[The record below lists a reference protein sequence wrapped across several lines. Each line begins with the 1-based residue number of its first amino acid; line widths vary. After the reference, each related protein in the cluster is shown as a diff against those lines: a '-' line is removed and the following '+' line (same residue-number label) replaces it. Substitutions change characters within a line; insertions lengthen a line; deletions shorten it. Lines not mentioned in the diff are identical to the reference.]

1 MRFVVQV
8 CKEASVTIDNEVI
21 ARISKGE
28 VVLVSFTN
36 GDDEKIVDRMVDKL
50 IKLRIFED
58 SNGLTN
64 TSISSF
70 NGEILAVSQFTLY
83 ASLKDGNR
91 PAFVNRLNANDARK
105 LYDYFVKKLKEKYER
120 CSFGVFQADMKVSL
134 INDGPFTIILD
145 SKELNYGK

>member
-83 ASLKDGNR
+83 ASLKN
-91 PAFVNRLNANDARK
+91 
-105 LYDYFVKKLKEKYER
+105 
-120 CSFGVFQADMKVSL
+120 
-134 INDGPFTIILD
+134 
-145 SKELNYGK
+145 

>member
-36 GDDEKIVDRMVDKL
+36 GDDEKIVDRL

-58 SNGLTN
+58 SNVLTN

-91 PAFVNRLNANDARK
+91 PAFVNCLNANDARK

>member
-36 GDDEKIVDRMVDKL
+36 GDDEKIVDKMIDKL

-91 PAFVNRLNANDARK
+91 PAFANCLNANDARK

>member
-28 VVLVSFTN
+28 VVLVYFTN

-58 SNGLTN
+58 SNVLTT

-91 PAFVNRLNANDARK
+91 PAFVKCLNANDARK

>member
-50 IKLRIFED
+50 IKLRIF
-58 SNGLTN
+58 
-64 TSISSF
+64 
-70 NGEILAVSQFTLY
+70 
-83 ASLKDGNR
+83 
-91 PAFVNRLNANDARK
+91 
-105 LYDYFVKKLKEKYER
+105 
-120 CSFGVFQADMKVSL
+120 
-134 INDGPFTIILD
+134 
-145 SKELNYGK
+145 

>member
-36 GDDEKIVDRMVDKL
+36 GDDEKIVDKMIDKL

-70 NGEILAVSQFTLY
+70 SGEILAVSQFTLY
-83 ASLKDGNR
+83 ASLNDGNR
-91 PAFVNRLNANDARK
+91 PAFVNCLNGNDARK

>member
-36 GDDEKIVDRMVDKL
+36 GDDEKIVDRMIDKL

-64 TSISSF
+64 TNISSF

-91 PAFVNRLNANDARK
+91 PAFVNCLNENDARK
-105 LYDYFVKKLKEKYER
+105 VYDYFVKKLKEKYER